1 MASHGSLLYNF
12 TPYCSD
18 AALIARS
25 LSECGTVAF
34 LIAASHFSVAAL

>member
-12 TPYCSD
+12 APYCSD
-18 AALIARS
+18 AALIAGS
-25 LSECGTVAF
+25 LSERGTGAF